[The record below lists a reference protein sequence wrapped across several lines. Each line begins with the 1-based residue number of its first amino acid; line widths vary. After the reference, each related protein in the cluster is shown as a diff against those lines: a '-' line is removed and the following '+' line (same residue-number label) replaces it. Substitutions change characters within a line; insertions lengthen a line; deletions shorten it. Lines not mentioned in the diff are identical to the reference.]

1 MTAAEAD
8 SPDTGFRAGAGH
20 PKPEAGMETGPDR
33 EVILTLDHGVL
44 LVHDPRAADPAFIDE
59 IFEKASRRQVRT
71 VLWRTLAGARGLYR
85 SRSVPSLADQSEAWE
100 RLLSG
105 MDPLEVAV
113 ASARRHGIRLFAWAT
128 LQDFHI
134 VRHWGR
140 NTSPFYDERP
150 HLYWAGLD
158 GRSRHPGIPC
168 YAYEE
173 ARRYYLDHLEEVRE
187 YGVDGLFVCFRSH
200 AGEPAEDDGFGYN
213 EPWLKQ
219 LREETGVDAPPAR
232 IREFPWLACRLQRI
246 RGDSYTVLLR
256 EVREAAGTLPVWV
269 GTSEEPDILIAGH
282 SGKENPER
290 ALLRARMDLSRWCRE
305 DLVDAV
311 VVVTSRLNPCDP
323 SMGEVYRDTTARFGK
338 KLYTWL
344 NMICHF
350 HDGEGNLSKR
360 TPTPPELRGIVRAAR
375 GCRIDGLVLHET
387 ADLETSYLRIYV
399 DGSKQVANAPHP
411 DRDAQW
417 DALLPG

>member
-1 MTAAEAD
+1 M
-8 SPDTGFRAGAGH
+8 
-20 PKPEAGMETGPDR
+20 
-33 EVILTLDHGVL
+33 
-44 LVHDPRAADPAFIDE
+44 
-59 IFEKASRRQVRT
+59 
-71 VLWRTLAGARGLYR
+71 
-85 SRSVPSLADQSEAWE
+85 PSLADQSEAWE
-100 RLLSG
+100 QLLSG
-105 MDPLEVAV
+105 MDPLEAAV

-150 HLYWAGLD
+150 HLYWSGLD
-158 GRSRHPGIPC
+158 GRSHHPGIPC

-200 AGEPAEDDGFGYN
+200 AGEPDEDDGYGYN

-219 LREETGVDAPPAR
+219 LREETGVDAPPSR
-232 IREFPWLACRLQRI
+232 IRELPWLAWRLQRI

-282 SGKENPER
+282 SEKENPER
-290 ALLRARMDLSRWCRE
+290 ALLRARMDLGRWCRE

-323 SMGEVYRDTTARFGK
+323 SVGEVYSDTTARFGK
-338 KLYTWL
+338 KLFTWL

-360 TPTPPELRGIVRAAR
+360 TPTPQELRSIVRAAR
-375 GCRIDGLVLHET
+375 RCRIDGLVLHET

-399 DGSKQVANAPHP
+399 DGKKQVTNAPHP
-411 DRDAQW
+411 DREAQW
-417 DALLPG
+417 DALPG